1 MTNLEQYFATFKIE
15 DGRLFQAVFDDINGR
30 DGFEISLGM
39 YRANLGPVNE
49 EVFRRFAAKFDGV
62 VKPPVE

>member
-1 MTNLEQYFATFKIE
+1 VANTEQFFATFKID

-39 YRANLGPVNE
+39 YRANLGPITE
-49 EVFRRFAAKFDGV
+49 EVFRRFAGKFDGV
-62 VKPPVE
+62 VKAPTE